1 MEIRPYREEDLAEVV
16 EFGRRVF
23 PNAPPHNDPSRVIEK
38 KLKVQRELFVVAID
52 GGRIVG
58 TAMGG
63 IDGHRGW
70 VYSVGVCPDHRRQGI
85 GSALMKRVEDDLA
98 CIGCP
103 KLNLQVRGTDREAVR
118 FYESLGYKVED
129 RISMGRKLKGASR

>member
-16 EFGRRVF
+16 EFWRRVF

-63 IDGHRGW
+63 FDGHRGW

-103 KLNLQVRGTDREAVR
+103 KLNLQVRGTNREAVR
-118 FYESLGYKVED
+118 FYESLGYEVED
-129 RISMGRKLKGASR
+129 RVSMGRKLKGASR